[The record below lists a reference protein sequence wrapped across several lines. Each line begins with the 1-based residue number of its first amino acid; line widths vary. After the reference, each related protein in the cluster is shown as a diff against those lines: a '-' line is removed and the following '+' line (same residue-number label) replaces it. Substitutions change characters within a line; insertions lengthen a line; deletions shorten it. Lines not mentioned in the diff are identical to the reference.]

1 MFLVRNNVKKIGLH
15 LLKWYGIWIVLFC
28 LTILINLI
36 LGINLTN
43 ELNGKISNICFYIS
57 APLYLIINYFIRNM
71 KNKNNEKVKHV
82 STKYNKVVELNKKVV
97 VVELLDISQEEQD
110 KFKRLVVDSDLI
122 EFRKGEKRKKQL
134 EIEASISDAFLFSQK
149 ILKLYLT

>member
-1 MFLVRNNVKKIGLH
+1 MKKIGLH
-15 LLKWYGIWIVLFC
+15 LLKWYGIWIVLFY
-28 LTILINLI
+28 LTIFINLI
-36 LGINLTN
+36 LGINLTD

-57 APLYLIINYFIRNM
+57 VSLYLIINYFIRNM

-134 EIEASISDAFLFSQK
+134 EIEASNSDAFLFSQK

>member
-1 MFLVRNNVKKIGLH
+1 
-15 LLKWYGIWIVLFC
+15 
-28 LTILINLI
+28 
-36 LGINLTN
+36 
-43 ELNGKISNICFYIS
+43 
-57 APLYLIINYFIRNM
+57 M

-122 EFRKGEKRKKQL
+122 EFRKVEKRKKQL
-134 EIEASISDAFLFSQK
+134 EIEASNSDAFLFSQK

>member
-1 MFLVRNNVKKIGLH
+1 
-15 LLKWYGIWIVLFC
+15 
-28 LTILINLI
+28 
-36 LGINLTN
+36 
-43 ELNGKISNICFYIS
+43 
-57 APLYLIINYFIRNM
+57 M

-122 EFRKGEKRKKQL
+122 EFRKVEKRKKQL
-134 EIEASISDAFLFSQK
+134 EIETSNSDAFLFSQK

>member
-1 MFLVRNNVKKIGLH
+1 M
-15 LLKWYGIWIVLFC
+15 FC

-36 LGINLTN
+36 LGINLTD

-82 STKYNKVVELNKKVV
+82 STN
-97 VVELLDISQEEQD
+97 
-110 KFKRLVVDSDLI
+110 DSDLI
-122 EFRKGEKRKKQL
+122 EFRKEEKRKKQL

>member
-1 MFLVRNNVKKIGLH
+1 
-15 LLKWYGIWIVLFC
+15 
-28 LTILINLI
+28 
-36 LGINLTN
+36 
-43 ELNGKISNICFYIS
+43 
-57 APLYLIINYFIRNM
+57 M

-134 EIEASISDAFLFSQK
+134 EIEASNSDTFLFSQK

>member
-1 MFLVRNNVKKIGLH
+1 
-15 LLKWYGIWIVLFC
+15 
-28 LTILINLI
+28 
-36 LGINLTN
+36 
-43 ELNGKISNICFYIS
+43 
-57 APLYLIINYFIRNM
+57 M
-71 KNKNNEKVKHV
+71 KNKNNEKVIHV

-122 EFRKGEKRKKQL
+122 EFRKVEKRKKQL
-134 EIEASISDAFLFSQK
+134 EIEASNSDAFLFSQK